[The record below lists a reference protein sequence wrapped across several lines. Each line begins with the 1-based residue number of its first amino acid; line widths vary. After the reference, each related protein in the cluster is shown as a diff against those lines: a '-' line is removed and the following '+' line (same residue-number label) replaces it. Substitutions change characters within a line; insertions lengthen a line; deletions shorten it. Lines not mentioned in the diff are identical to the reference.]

1 MTIETKSGLRIK
13 ADKMSGTSKEMK
25 TDSEAYE
32 QKVKIPDFIGQ
43 TCLSILVFIMGA
55 SMRGK
60 FFLSVIIK
68 NEMISHYKF

>member
-1 MTIETKSGLRIK
+1 MTEETKSGLGMK
-13 ADKMSGTSKEMK
+13 EDKMSETSKEMK

-60 FFLSVIIK
+60 LLQ
-68 NEMISHYKF
+68 MRHYSPY